1 MHHELSFQALSNQ
14 MELVILKEVWS
25 QLFHC
30 DLRFFSIKHLR
41 EEKSKE
47 YEEMWVFVKRRLVQ
61 ARLQGQVPPK
71 APNKW
76 QRCIVFESHSLES
89 TGHHYGKTP
98 VAQAPAALKPAHKS
112 KQVNSSEGKT
122 LLENSG
128 GWTGLS
134 LSQTQASRFTLGL
147 SFRPLFGTKA
157 VTLWVV
163 QDMRW

>member
-1 MHHELSFQALSNQ
+1 MHLELSFQSLSNQ

-25 QLFHC
+25 QLFQC
-30 DLRFFSIKHLR
+30 DLRFFSIKCLR
-41 EEKSKE
+41 EGKSKE

-71 APNKW
+71 APHKW

-98 VAQAPAALKPAHKS
+98 FTQASAALKPAHKS

-122 LLENSG
+122 LLESSG
-128 GWTGLS
+128 GWAGLY
-134 LSQTQASRFTLGL
+134 LSHTQGSCFTLGL
-147 SFRPLFGTKA
+147 SFRFLFGTKT
-157 VTLWVV
+157 VTLWVL
-163 QDMRW
+163 QDRRW